1 MFRLITNL
9 FPLAWCKL
17 IANHTYMIKFRSN
30 AGIFEDENKKNKA
43 ESNIY
48 KQCKFIANN
57 LVLVDK
63 VLDI

>member
-30 AGIFEDENKKNKA
+30 AGIFEDENKKIKQKA
-43 ESNIY
+43 IY
-48 KQCKFIANN
+48 TNN
-57 LVLVDK
+57 VNL
-63 VLDI
+63 

>member
-30 AGIFEDENKKNKA
+30 AGIFEDGNQK
-43 ESNIY
+43 I
-48 KQCKFIANN
+48 KQKANN
-57 LVLVDK
+57 LVLIDK